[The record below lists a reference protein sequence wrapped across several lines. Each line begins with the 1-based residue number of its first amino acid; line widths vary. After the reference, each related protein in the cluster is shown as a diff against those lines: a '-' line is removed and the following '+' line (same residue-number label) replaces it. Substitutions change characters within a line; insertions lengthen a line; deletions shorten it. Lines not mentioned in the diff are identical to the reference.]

1 MSKPLYDAVV
11 PQARAQGASPPV
23 RLQRIGLTR
32 VVFSLSILVVLA
44 VFLLPFAYGIVT
56 ALKSDAQLSAPS
68 SPLLPSSAQSFE
80 WNGQSYDVY
89 RVPMPDG
96 TTRSLALVEKGR
108 ERSRFVDPANPA
120 GGLIEWQGAWR
131 TLRVA
136 WRLDPQ
142 WLNFPAAWKSI
153 DFFRLLMNTIIYAV
167 TSTLGMV
174 CSSALVAYGF
184 SRFNFPAKG
193 AAFMV
198 LMATIVLPPS
208 VTLIPTYSFF
218 FSIHWIGT
226 WLPLIVPAFFS
237 NAYNVFLLRQFM
249 MGVPRELDE
258 AAKIDGAGPFRT
270 FLSII
275 VPQTVPALVVVALF
289 HFFFRW
295 NDFLGPLIYLA
306 GKPEMLPISIG
317 LTKFYNM
324 YARLPNLVQAAALIS
339 TSIPFCIFLFAQRYL
354 MQGIVVT
361 GVEK

>member
-1 MSKPLYDAVV
+1 MSQPAYGAVV
-11 PQARAQGASPPV
+11 PPPRSRAASGAIRFKRKILP
-23 RLQRIGLTR
+23 RMI
-32 VVFSLSILVVLA
+32 FSLAVLLVLA
-44 VFLLPFAYGIVT
+44 VFLLPFAYGVVT
-56 ALKSDAQLSAPS
+56 ALKSDAQLSAPT
-68 SPLLPSSAQSFE
+68 SPVLPSSAESFE

-89 RVPMPDG
+89 NVPMPDG
-96 TTRSLALVEKGR
+96 SVRSLALVQKGR
-108 ERSRFVDPANPA
+108 ETSRFVDPANPDA
-120 GGLIEWQGAWR
+120 GPIEWQGAWR
-131 TLRVA
+131 TLTPA

-142 WLNFPAAWKSI
+142 WQNFPAAWKSI
-153 DFFRLLMNTIIYAV
+153 DFFKLLMNTIIYAV

-258 AAKIDGAGPFRT
+258 AAKIDGAGPFKT

-275 VPQTVPALVVVALF
+275 VPQTVPALIVVALF
-289 HFFFRW
+289 HFFFCW

-306 GKPEMLPISIG
+306 GKTEMLPISIG

-324 YARLPNLVQAAALIS
+324 YSRLPNLVQAAALIS
-339 TSIPFCIFLFAQRYL
+339 TSIPFVIFLFAQRYL
-354 MQGIVVT
+354 MQGIVMT